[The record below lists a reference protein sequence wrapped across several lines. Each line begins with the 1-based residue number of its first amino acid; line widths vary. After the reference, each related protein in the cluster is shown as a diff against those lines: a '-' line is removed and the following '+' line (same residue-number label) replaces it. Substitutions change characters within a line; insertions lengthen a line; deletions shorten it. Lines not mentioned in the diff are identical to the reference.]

1 MGIPNLNKLF
11 LDKSNNSINKLHLKE
26 LANKTI
32 VIDTSI
38 YLYKFMGQEKFIE
51 NFYLMI
57 SIFTYYNIIPIFI
70 FDGKPPSEKRELL
83 QKRKINKKD
92 AETKYKLLEKNIQ
105 NESIS
110 KDEILE
116 IQSEMNKLKKQFIRI
131 KDQDILS
138 VKNLISCFGVEYIE
152 AEGEADVLCAQMVLS
167 NKAWACLSDDMDL
180 FVYGCNRVL
189 RYISLMNHTIIYYN
203 FDNILN
209 DLNININEFRS
220 IIALSGTDYNIEQN
234 FNIKTI
240 YNIFLKYKKLAIK
253 EEFIEWIDKK
263 YIKNKEKILES
274 IEIFSNLENINIF
287 NYVTSQKNTNK
298 LIEFLIPYNFIFL

>member
-274 IEIFSNLENINIF
+274 IEIFTNLENINIF